1 MIPKSFD
8 KSIRGKVR
16 NRLWGYTDNTRIIIF
31 TPFKTIFN
39 RIGESHKE
47 FEGWWKAHLLN
58 NDCLIV
64 LTPQGSQIID
74 AISCLEENTEIIF
87 IGLAGSFG
95 SLKVGDVVEP
105 VTAFYDDS
113 ESKRTSIS
121 DPVFKT
127 TSIATVGSFAE
138 SFERSE
144 SLNKK
149 AECVDMETGIIFQTS
164 YFQGKTARSI
174 QIISDDFSKNF
185 FFDTDLK
192 NIKSQIEAVSNFIRK
207 SVDKGYL

>member
-1 MIPKSFD
+1 M
-8 KSIRGKVR
+8 R
-16 NRLWGYTDNTRIIIF
+16 NRLWGYADNTRIVIF

-39 RIGESHKE
+39 RIGENHKE
-47 FEGWWKAHLLN
+47 FKGWWRAHLLN
-58 NDCLIV
+58 DDCLIV

-74 AISCLEENTEIIF
+74 AISCLEEDAEIIF
-87 IGLAGSFG
+87 IGLAGSLG
-95 SLKVGDVVEP
+95 GLKVGDVVEP
-105 VTAFYDDS
+105 VTSFYDGS
-113 ESKRTSIS
+113 ESKRTSVS

-144 SLNKK
+144 SLKKK

-185 FFDTDLK
+185 FFNADLK
-192 NIKSQIEAVSNFIRK
+192 NIEPQIEAVSNFIRK
-207 SVDKGYL
+207 GTDEGNL

>member
-1 MIPKSFD
+1 M
-8 KSIRGKVR
+8 R
-16 NRLWGYTDNTRIIIF
+16 NRLWGYADNTRVIIF
-31 TPFKTIFN
+31 TPFKIIFD
-39 RIGESHKE
+39 RIGEDHKE
-47 FEGWWKAHLLN
+47 FKGWWRAHLLN

-64 LTPQGSQIID
+64 LTPQGSQTID

-95 SLKVGDVVEP
+95 SLNVGDVVEP
-105 VTAFYDDS
+105 VTAFYDGS
-113 ESKRTSIS
+113 ESKRTSS
-121 DPVFKT
+121 SELAFKT
-127 TSIATVGSFAE
+127 TSIVTVGSFAE
-138 SFERSE
+138 SFERLE
-144 SLNKK
+144 SLKKK

-192 NIKSQIEAVSNFIRK
+192 NIESQIEAVSNFIRK
-207 SVDKGYL
+207 SADGGNL